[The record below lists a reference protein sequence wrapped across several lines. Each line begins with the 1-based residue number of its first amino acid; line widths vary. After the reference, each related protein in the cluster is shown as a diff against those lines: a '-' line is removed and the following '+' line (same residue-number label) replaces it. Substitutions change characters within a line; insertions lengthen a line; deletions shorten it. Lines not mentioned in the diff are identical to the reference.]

1 MSTLIKVVTPNVQKL
16 YTLSMLIELR
26 RWKDEFNKIEELCA
40 KGAKMEADGSLFEQ
54 DEAFVE
60 AYLAA
65 QDRKNEMIEKA
76 EVWQNDMCAF
86 FNLPADK
93 LPEKLED
100 MLGGG
105 KGKGRKKKTSNDEL
119 DLTGQMQRWSDMFAS
134 NLWGENGKQGGWS
147 GRYLDALADYMC
159 SGEGAKNPA
168 FDAYIKPRIE
178 EINQDLKRKAEYKS
192 AQSLL
197 LEKLDERKHKNPKVD
212 LDSVLENYMEN
223 VLVERANTFG
233 PDNHF
238 FRCMA
243 SGNFYIP
250 EEKVSARDLTVSTPY
265 SDYFL
270 KNYGEKFYLPP
281 KAKSRAKKVSSSLNI
296 DKMLVIIADTYGKGA
311 ADDIKRTLRAKGISE
326 SSWDKLNAYD
336 LAKILQK
343 SRNAIAHNTI
353 PAHISDFCGEVE
365 TPYQQQARRLGFMLS
380 IGKEAAILEKTLKAD
395 LGNNVNTAA
404 VIKGLEL
411 KMVKMQQPPHYSF
424 NKIWKEKFQ
433 GQFSEFKDFV
443 AECAN
448 VYRKI
453 SSDFTKNGYGEYYEK
468 WVEAMSQKG
477 DYFPKFEGIKRPY
490 EINIHHKMPV
500 KMAKMLDRPA
510 DINDVSNYLMFV
522 EFEVPTGEKLT
533 KHLQE
538 HAKESGSTASFGA
551 EPDARFYC
559 SSGGVTV
566 SHQNF
571 QEPESFQ
578 KQRSKQAKAN
588 AGIETEMVIA
598 EQGAQRA

>member
-1 MSTLIKVVTPNVQKL
+1 MSKVFEIKTPNVQKL
-16 YTLSMLIELR
+16 YTLSMLADLR
-26 RWKDEFNKIEELCA
+26 RWKDEFSKIEELCA
-40 KGAKMEADGSLFEQ
+40 KGAKMEEDGSLFEQ
-54 DEAFVE
+54 EESFVE
-60 AYLAA
+60 AYLSA
-65 QDRKNEMIEKA
+65 QDKKKA
-76 EVWQNDMCAF
+76 LAEEAKVWQDDMSSF
-86 FNLPADK
+86 FGLTADQ

-100 MLGGG
+100 MLSGS
-105 KGKGRKKKTSNDEL
+105 KGKSKKKKTSTEEL
-119 DLTGQMQRWSDMFAS
+119 GLTEKMQRWADMFAS
-134 NLWGENGKQGGWS
+134 NLWGENGKLGGWS

-159 SGEGAKNPA
+159 SGEGAKNTA

-178 EINQDLKRKAEYKS
+178 KINQDLKRKPEYKS

-197 LEKLDERKHKNPKVD
+197 LEKLEERKRKNPKID

-250 EEKVSARDLTVSTPY
+250 EGDDINVPY
-265 SDYFL
+265 SDHFV
-270 KNYGEKFYLPP
+270 KNYGEKFYLNI
-281 KAKSRAKKVSSSLNI
+281 KAKSKAKKDSGSLNI
-296 DKMLVIIADTYGKGA
+296 DKMLEVIADTYGKVA
-311 ADDIKRTLRAKGISE
+311 ADEMKRSLRANGISE
-326 SSWDKLNAYD
+326 SSWDKLNSYD
-336 LAKILQK
+336 LAKIVQK
-343 SRNAIAHNTI
+343 KNNAIAHNTV
-353 PAHISDFCGEVE
+353 PARISDICGNVE
-365 TPYQQQARRLGFMLS
+365 TPYQEQARRLGFMLS
-380 IGKEAAILEKTLKAD
+380 VGKEAAMLEKTLKAD
-395 LGNNVNTAA
+395 LGNNLKTDA
-404 VIKGLEL
+404 VVKGLDL
-411 KMVKMQQPPHYSF
+411 KMVKMPQPPHYSF

-433 GQFSEFKDFV
+433 DQFPKYGDFV

-448 VYRKI
+448 VYKKI
-453 SSDFTKNGYGEYYEK
+453 SNDFFKNGYGEYYEK

-477 DYFPKFEGIKRPY
+477 DYFPRFEGIKRPH

-522 EFEVPTGEKLT
+522 EFETPTGEKLT

-559 SSGGVTV
+559 SSGGVTI
-566 SHQNF
+566 SHRNF
-571 QEPESFQ
+571 REPESFQ
-578 KQRSKQAKAN
+578 KQRNKQAKTN
-588 AGIETEMVIA
+588 AVLEVEMIVP
-598 EQGAQRA
+598 EQCAQRA

>member
-1 MSTLIKVVTPNVQKL
+1 MSTVFEISTPNVQKL

-26 RWKDEFNKIEELCA
+26 RWKDEFNKLEELCA
-40 KGAKMEADGSLFEQ
+40 KGAKMEEDGSLFEQ

-65 QDRKNEMIEKA
+65 QDQKKKMVEKA
-76 EVWQNDMCAF
+76 EIWRDDMCAF
-86 FNLPADK
+86 FNLTADK

-100 MLGGG
+100 MLGGA
-105 KGKGRKKKTSNDEL
+105 KGKGRKKKTSNDDL
-119 DLTGQMQRWSDMFAS
+119 DLAGQMQRWADMFAS
-134 NLWGENGKQGGWS
+134 NLWGENGRLGGWS

-159 SGEGAKNPA
+159 SNEGAKNPA
-168 FDAYIKPRIE
+168 FDAYIKPKIE
-178 EINQDLKRKAEYKS
+178 DINKTLKRKSEYKS

-197 LEKLDERKHKNPKVD
+197 LEKLEERKRKNPKID
-212 LDSVLENYMEN
+212 LDNILENYMEN

-243 SGNFYIP
+243 SGRFYIP
-250 EEKVSARDLTVSTPY
+250 DEKVSSNLTVNTAY

-281 KAKSRAKKVSSSLNI
+281 QTKSRTKKVSDGLSVS
-296 DKMLVIIADTYGKGA
+296 KMLPIIADTYGEKA
-311 ADDIKRTLRAKGISE
+311 AESIKETLWNKGIGRSDWE
-326 SSWDKLNAYD
+326 NLNSYD
-336 LAKILQK
+336 LAKILQRK
-343 SRNAIAHNTI
+343 SNAIAHDTT
-353 PAHISDFCGEVE
+353 PARISDFCDEVE

-380 IGKEAAILEKTLKAD
+380 IGKEAAALEKKFKAD
-395 LGNNVNTAA
+395 LGNNQRTDTV
-404 VIKGLEL
+404 VRGLET
-411 KMVKMQQPPHYSF
+411 KMVQMPHPPHYSF
-424 NKIWKEKFQ
+424 YKIWKEKFQ

-448 VYRKI
+448 VYKKI

-490 EINIHHKMPV
+490 EINIHHKVPV
-500 KMAKMLDRPA
+500 KVAKMLDRPA

-522 EFEVPTGEKLT
+522 EFEAPTGEKLT

-538 HAKESGSTASFGA
+538 HAKESGSTVSIAP
-551 EPDARFYC
+551 EPDARFYS
-559 SSGGVTV
+559 SSGGVTL

-578 KQRSKQAKAN
+578 KQRNKQAKTN
-588 AGIETEMVIA
+588 AGVEAEMMIM